1 MNLLIKN
8 GRVIDPKNKI
18 EDNLDILIEKGK
30 ISKIGKSIKENEA
43 KAIDASEKIVCP
55 ALVDMHTHIREP
67 GREDEETIL
76 SGSRAAIR
84 GGFGSITVMPNTQ
97 PVIDNQGVVEFIYS
111 EAKKAD
117 LINIYPVGAITK
129 RLEGKEL
136 AEIGKLAKSG
146 VVAISDDGMPVTNSH
161 IMRRALEYSRMYNI
175 PVISHCE
182 DLELSAKG
190 LMHEGYISTVLGF
203 KGIPSEAESIMVS
216 RDIQLAHLTGA
227 RLHIAH
233 VSAKE
238 SIELIRNAKK
248 ENLNITAETCPHYF
262 SLSDEAVLNFDTNT
276 KVKPPL
282 RTKADIQAIKEAL
295 KDGTIDVISTDHAP
309 HTEAEKDM
317 EYDLAPFGI
326 IGLETAFALSYTE
339 LVKNGFLSLSD
350 LIGKMSL
357 APSRILNLHNKGHL
371 SIGADAD
378 ILIFNPESNW
388 KVEKHNLESKSK
400 NTPFLGWT
408 LWARPLNVI
417 VAGRIMMKE
426 GKIVKNE
433 KNH

>member
-18 EDNLDILIEKGK
+18 DDNLDILIEKGK
-30 ISKIGKSIKENEA
+30 IVKISNSIKESDA
-43 KAIDASEKIVCP
+43 RLIDASGKVVSP
-55 ALVDMHTHIREP
+55 TLVDMHTHIREP

-76 SGSRAAIR
+76 TGSRAALK
-84 GGFGSITVMPNTQ
+84 GGFGSITVMPNTR
-97 PVIDNQGVVEFIYS
+97 PVIDNKGVVEFVCS
-111 EAKKAD
+111 EARKVD
-117 LINIYPVGAITK
+117 LINVYPVGAITK
-129 RLEGKEL
+129 ALAGKEL
-136 AEIGKLAKSG
+136 SEIGELAKSG
-146 VVAISDDGMPVTNSH
+146 AVAISDDGMPVANSH

-190 LMHEGYISTVLGF
+190 VMHEGYISTVLGF
-203 KGIPSEAESIMVS
+203 KGIPSESESITVS
-216 RDIQLAHLTGA
+216 RDIQLAHLSGG

-233 VSAKE
+233 VSCKE
-238 SIELIRNAKK
+238 SIELIRSAKK
-248 ENLNITAETCPHYF
+248 KNLNITAETCPHYF
-262 SLSDEAVLNFDTNT
+262 TLSDEAVLNFDTNT

-295 KDGTIDVISTDHAP
+295 KDGTIDAISTDHAP
-309 HTEAEKDM
+309 HTEAEKDT

-326 IGLETAFALSYTE
+326 IGLETAFAISYAE
-339 LVKNGFLSLSD
+339 LVKGGILSLSD
-350 LIGKMSL
+350 LIEKMSL

-378 ILIFNPESNW
+378 ILIFDPVVSW

-408 LWARPLNVI
+408 LWAKPLDVM
-417 VAGRIMMKE
+417 VAGRFMMKE
-426 GKIVKNE
+426 GKIVKNDSR
-433 KNH
+433 